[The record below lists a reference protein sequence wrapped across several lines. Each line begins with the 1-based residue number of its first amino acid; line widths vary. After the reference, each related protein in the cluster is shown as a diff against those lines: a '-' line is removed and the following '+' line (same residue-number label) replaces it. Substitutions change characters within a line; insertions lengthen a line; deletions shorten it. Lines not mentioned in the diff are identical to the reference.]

1 MTDYAYINDSKT
13 LSFQGYNEN
22 NFDGTDKPP
31 LEVINNYFSI
41 GADAQVSFNFHESR
55 GKKNFF

>member
-1 MTDYAYINDSKT
+1 MFAYTMCWCT
-13 LSFQGYNEN
+13 LVNVIQGSTESS
-22 NFDGTDKPP
+22 DGTDKPP

-55 GKKNFF
+55 GKT